1 MRYFEF
7 HEPYYGLIPAAT
19 KWEAVKSYVKYIS
32 DDPDIEFMKEVPR
45 DYAFEKFAGVL
56 KDEGKIVTDEGILKE
71 FEDRENVALLL
82 DGTLG

>member
-7 HEPYYGLIPAAT
+7 HEPYYGLIPART
-19 KWEAVKSYVKYIS
+19 KAEAVNNYVKYVS
-32 DDPDIEFMKEVPR
+32 EDPELEYMKEVPR
-45 DYAFEKFAGVL
+45 EYAFEKFAGVM

-71 FEDRENVALLL
+71 FEDRENVALLV